1 MDALPALV
9 RAGWGVGPGPARA
22 SAGRERRGFLAQA
35 PVGRSRRLIGQVRLT
50 PPYSVSSWFITHNSI
65 PGEKSAPLEEF
76 PQPRE
81 EEEAL

>member
-9 RAGWGVGPGPARA
+9 RAGWGVGSGPARA
-22 SAGRERRGFLAQA
+22 SAGRGRRGFPAQA

-81 EEEAL
+81 EEAL